1 MQERYSPA
9 GGQLVRFSARG
20 PKGSKVCTAELKH
33 AKECTE
39 WEASSDEVEKSQSM
53 SDVEE
58 SKSHSMVGRELEIP
72 AIELTIGGVA
82 STAFFSFRPSQ

>member
-1 MQERYSPA
+1 MRWKRDR
-9 GGQLVRFSARG
+9 V
-20 PKGSKVCTAELKH
+20 
-33 AKECTE
+33 
-39 WEASSDEVEKSQSM
+39 M